1 MSLSGLESDILSL
14 VQKNL
19 TDRSLGRLMTTC
31 KKLNTTLSSTSESFT
46 NRVER
51 IPGGGFRIYTR
62 TGQSVEMDLPYGE
75 PPSLSMLTRHDGAYL
90 YCIQDSE
97 YKRPILVLRDP
108 EIMATATRL
117 WIRHL
122 RVFEDE
128 RDDLQLTGDLVI
140 DERVVPV
147 YFENKLLG

>member
-19 TDRSLGRLMTTC
+19 TERSLGMLLTTC
-31 KKLNTTLSSTSESFT
+31 KKLHTTLTSTFA
-46 NRVER
+46 NRVVR

-62 TGQSVEMDLPYGE
+62 TGQSVEMDLPYGK
-75 PPSLSMLTRHDGAYL
+75 SLSMLARHDGAYL
-90 YCIQDSE
+90 YCIQDAE
-97 YKRPILVLRDP
+97 YKRPVLVLRDP

-128 RDDLQLTGDLVI
+128 HDDLQLTGDLVI
-140 DERVVPV
+140 DDLVVPI
-147 YFENKLLG
+147 YFENKVLG